1 VFSYFVG
8 EAGINAGIEQRQGDM
23 LGGLFDTNLKAE
35 LETWLQN
42 KFASACQA
50 FGQRVPV
57 SGLRISPALEEWEAQ
72 YFLPGLE
79 ENLFVVDEQGGVA
92 SELFSPADAT
102 QPRPRYRLFS
112 QEPPR
117 LLREN
122 LCQLATAAR
131 LILERGWLR
140 RHVSLQ
146 PSRPE
151 HRATAEGFDLLVRSL
166 AGEIL
171 IAVEIK
177 RSRLE
182 LEKLIA
188 DLRACS
194 RRGPHAHADCGFPQN
209 HPRHEFYLS
218 QRPAYLWAVAP
229 DGELC
234 LEVKYEE
241 HSLDLEPL
249 SNLPPR
255 SLLEMR

>member
-1 VFSYFVG
+1 
-8 EAGINAGIEQRQGDM
+8 M
-23 LGGLFDTNLKAE
+23 LGALVNTNLKAE
-35 LETWLQN
+35 LETWLQDR
-42 KFASACQA
+42 FAATCEA

-72 YFLPGLE
+72 YFLLGLE
-79 ENLFVVDEQGGVA
+79 ENLFSVDEQGDVA
-92 SELFSPADAT
+92 SELMSPADET
-102 QPRPRYRLFS
+102 HPRQSYRLFS
-112 QEPPR
+112 HEPPR

-140 RHVSLQ
+140 RHLSLQ

-151 HRATAEGFDLLVRSL
+151 HRATADGFDLLVRSL
-166 AGEIL
+166 AGDIL
-171 IAVEIK
+171 ISAEVK

-209 HPRHEFYLS
+209 HPRHEFYLA

-234 LEVKYEE
+234 LEVRCEE

-249 SNLPPR
+249 SSLPPR

>member
-1 VFSYFVG
+1 MQNFHS
-8 EAGINAGIEQRQGDM
+8 
-23 LGGLFDTNLKAE
+23 NLKID
-35 LETWLQN
+35 LERWLQN
-42 KFASACQA
+42 QFAVACQG
-50 FGQRVPV
+50 FEQRVPV

-72 YFLPGLE
+72 YFLLGLE
-79 ENLFVVDEQGGVA
+79 ENLFAIDEQGDVA
-92 SELFSPADAT
+92 SELLSPTDET
-102 QPRPRYRLFS
+102 QPWPGYRLFS
-112 QEPPR
+112 HEPPR

-140 RHVSLQ
+140 CHVTLQ

-151 HRATAEGFDLLVRSL
+151 HRATADGFELAVRSL
-166 AGEIL
+166 RGEIL

-177 RSRLE
+177 RTRLE
-182 LEKLIA
+182 LEKLVA

-218 QRPAYLWAVAP
+218 QQPAYLWAVAP

-234 LEVKYEE
+234 LAVKCEE

-249 SNLPPR
+249 SSLPPR
-255 SLLEMR
+255 SLLELG

>member
-1 VFSYFVG
+1 
-8 EAGINAGIEQRQGDM
+8 
-23 LGGLFDTNLKAE
+23 LFDTNLKAE
-35 LETWLQN
+35 LETWLQDR
-42 KFASACQA
+42 FAATCQA
-50 FGQRVPV
+50 MGQRVPISV
-57 SGLRISPALEEWEAQ
+57 LRISPTLANWEAE
-72 YFLPGLE
+72 YFLAGLTAD
-79 ENLFVVDEQGGVA
+79 LFAVDAQDRVA
-92 SELFSPADAT
+92 SEMFESGGDGNE
-102 QPRPRYRLFS
+102 QPPSYRLFS
-112 QEPPR
+112 HEPLR

-122 LCQLATAAR
+122 ICQLAAAAQ
-131 LILERGWLR
+131 LVLQRGWLK
-140 RHVSLQ
+140 RHLLLQ

-151 HRATAEGFDLLVRSL
+151 HRATAHGFDLLVRL
-166 AGEIL
+166 HADEVL
-171 IAVEIK
+171 IAVEVK

-234 LEVKYEE
+234 LAVKYEE
-241 HSLDLEPL
+241 HSLDLESLP
-249 SNLPPR
+249 SLPPR

>member
-1 VFSYFVG
+1 
-8 EAGINAGIEQRQGDM
+8 M
-23 LGGLFDTNLKAE
+23 LRDLFDTDLKAE
-35 LETWLQN
+35 LETWLEDR
-42 KFASACQA
+42 FAAVCQTA
-50 FGQRVPV
+50 GQRVSI
-57 SGLRISPALEEWEAQ
+57 SGLRISPTLANWEAE
-72 YFLPGLE
+72 YFLAGLTADLFAVDAQDRVTSE
-79 ENLFVVDEQGGVA
+79 MFELGGENEQP
-92 SELFSPADAT
+92 SS
-102 QPRPRYRLFS
+102 YRLFS
-112 QEPPR
+112 HQPLR

-122 LCQLATAAR
+122 ICQLAAGSR
-131 LILERGWLR
+131 LVLQQGWLK
-140 RHVSLQ
+140 RHLLLQ

-151 HRATAEGFDLLVRSL
+151 HCATADGFDLLVRL
-166 AGEIL
+166 QPDEIL
-171 IAVEIK
+171 ISVEVK

-234 LEVKYEE
+234 LAVKCQE

-249 SNLPPR
+249 ASLPPR

>member
-1 VFSYFVG
+1 
-8 EAGINAGIEQRQGDM
+8 
-23 LGGLFDTNLKAE
+23 LKAE
-35 LETWLQN
+35 LETWLQD
-42 KFASACQA
+42 KFAATCEA

-72 YFLPGLE
+72 YFLLGLD
-79 ENLFVVDEQGGVA
+79 ENSFAVDEQGDVT
-92 SELFSPADAT
+92 SELLAPADET
-102 QPRPRYRLFS
+102 HQRQSYRLFS
-112 QEPPR
+112 HEPPR

-140 RHVSLQ
+140 GHVSLE

-151 HRATAEGFDLLVRSL
+151 HHATAESFDLLVRSL
-166 AGEIL
+166 TGEIL
-171 IAVEIK
+171 ISVEVK

-194 RRGPHAHADCGFPQN
+194 RRGPHAHADCGFQQN

-218 QRPAYLWAVAP
+218 RRPAYLWAVAP

-234 LEVKYEE
+234 FAVKCEE

-249 SNLPPR
+249 SSLPPR
-255 SLLEMR
+255 SLLELR